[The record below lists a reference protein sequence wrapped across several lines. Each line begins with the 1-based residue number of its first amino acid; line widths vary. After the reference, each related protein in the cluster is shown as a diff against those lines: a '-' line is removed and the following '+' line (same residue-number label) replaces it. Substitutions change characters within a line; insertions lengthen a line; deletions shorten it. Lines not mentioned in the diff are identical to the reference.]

1 MRLGIDFG
9 TTNSAAAVYD
19 GARLEPIKVSGSAI
33 LPSLIYINRQH
44 QAIFGNDAAQEYL
57 KRETGRAVHW
67 KSRNIGS
74 VEVVVSGKDSPI
86 IYSVPVI
93 VTFDDAANGR
103 LLQSIKTALRLEQY
117 ESTQIFDRFYTI
129 DELIRLIL
137 GDLKTRAEV
146 QFNQVCDEVVIGR
159 PVKFSDDPRIDQRAE
174 EIIYKAARMAG
185 FREIRFAMEPIG
197 ALYLY
202 HINTPTRTRVLVYD
216 FGGGTLDLTVAE
228 VGGGQ
233 SPNVLATR
241 GVLIGGDDLD
251 RRIFL
256 SLLKYFGEDDSIGDT
271 LPPDVMEAL
280 QNWQTMP
287 DLSRADYVEIFHR
300 LRRKA
305 KNPRAI
311 DALHALV
318 TKNLGYSLF
327 HEVERAKRDLTSKLH
342 TALDFHHDI
351 IKIRELLSRPR
362 FEQLIRHE
370 LKAAEQG
377 IQDVMNDAGV
387 RADDIEAVVRTGGS
401 SLVPA
406 FVKLLTELFGADKL
420 REIDPLTSVAGG
432 LGVIAYEGGGT
443 RGTYTSKYVD
453 DPCEATAPYPGY
465 FLRIGERP
473 YNDRETYIRKIP
485 VALSGLPTLRTV
497 WSEREVASSEYLRLN
512 LKGRTRVYVAYPS
525 AAVYLPH
532 WMRDFERQP
541 SSIEV
546 EDEWWGIKELYV
558 YRKEFEGGDVV
569 LGGCS
574 AEGAKGRLDV
584 NYLVMIEQV
593 E

>member
-33 LPSLIYINRQH
+33 LPSLIYLNRQH

-74 VEVVVSGKDSPI
+74 VEMVVAGKDAPI

-103 LLQSIKTALRLEQY
+103 LLQSVKTALRLEQY
-117 ESTQIFDRFYTI
+117 EGTQIFDRFYTI

-137 GDLKTRAEV
+137 GDLKTRAEN
-146 QFNQVCDEVVIGR
+146 QFNQACDQVVIGR
-159 PVKFSDDPRIDQRAE
+159 PVKFSDDARIDQRAE

-185 FREIRFAMEPIG
+185 FRDISFAMEPIG

-233 SPNVLATR
+233 APKVLATR
-241 GVLIGGDDLD
+241 GVLVGGDDLD
-251 RRIFL
+251 RRIFF
-256 SLLKYFGEDDSIGDT
+256 SLLRYFGEDERNGDT
-271 LPPDVMEAL
+271 LPPDVLESL
-280 QNWQTMP
+280 ENWQRMP
-287 DLSRADYVEIFHR
+287 DLSRAEYVEIFHR

-305 KNPRAI
+305 KNPKAI
-311 DALHALV
+311 DALQALV
-318 TKNLGYSLF
+318 TKNLGYSLWR
-327 HEVERAKRDLTSKLH
+327 EVERSKRDLTSKLH
-342 TALDFHHDI
+342 TTLEFQHDI

-370 LKAAEQG
+370 LRAAEQG

-387 RADDIEAVVRTGGS
+387 SADDIEVVVRTGGS

-406 FVKLLTELFGADKL
+406 FVQLLTRLFGEDKL

-432 LGVIAYEGGGT
+432 LGVIAHEGGG
-443 RGTYTSKYVD
+443 RYGNYRAKYPD
-453 DPCEATAPYPGY
+453 DPCDVTAPHQGY
-465 FLRIGERP
+465 FLRLGERP
-473 YNDRETYIRKIP
+473 FVDRETAIRKLP
-485 VALSGLPTLRTV
+485 VMLNGMPTLRTL
-497 WSEREVASSEYLRLN
+497 WADRENVSSDYLKLN
-512 LKGRTRVYVAYPS
+512 LKGRARVYVAYPS
-525 AAVYLPH
+525 AALYLPH
-532 WMRDFERQP
+532 WLRDFERQP
-541 SSIEV
+541 SSVEI

-558 YRKEFEGGDVV
+558 YRKEFEGGEVV

-584 NYLVMIEQV
+584 NYMVMIEQM